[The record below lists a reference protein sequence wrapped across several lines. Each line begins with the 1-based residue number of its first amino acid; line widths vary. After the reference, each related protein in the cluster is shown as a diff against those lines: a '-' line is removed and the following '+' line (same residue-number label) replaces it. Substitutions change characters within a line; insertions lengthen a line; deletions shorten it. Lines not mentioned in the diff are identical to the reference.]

1 MNSTHFQKNMNMFS
15 RFALFAFLKA
25 VLSNKCLSSYWEA
38 CYTKGLGRVEQH
50 FNDEFNACG
59 L

>member
-1 MNSTHFQKNMNMFS
+1 MNTTHFQKNMNMFS
-15 RFALFAFLKA
+15 RFALFAVLKA
-25 VLSNKCLSSYWEA
+25 VLSNKCLSSYRDA
-38 CYTKGLGRVEQH
+38 CYMEGLGRGEQH